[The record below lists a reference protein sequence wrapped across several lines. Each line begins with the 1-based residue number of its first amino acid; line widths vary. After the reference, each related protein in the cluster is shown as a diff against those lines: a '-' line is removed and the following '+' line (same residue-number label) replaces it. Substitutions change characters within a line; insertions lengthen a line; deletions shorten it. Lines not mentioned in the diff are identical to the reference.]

1 MSAQNPPITPAWAFE
16 HIAWEDSINT
26 EEGAKALVDG
36 YLQRDIP
43 VGAVIIDS
51 PWSTTYNDFN
61 WDTQR
66 YSDPKRMIDYFKS
79 KDVKVLLWLTGVV
92 NITCKDTRFQKSDTY
107 DEVVSKGYGINQS
120 KPHAW
125 WKGEGVHIDFTNEEA
140 IAWWYKQLDKV
151 FIDGRSIRE
160 NSGLEIFL
168 IHLSVR

>member
-1 MSAQNPPITPAWAFE
+1 MKKFLLFTNLILVCVFMSAQNPPITPAWAFE

-107 DEVVSKGYGINQS
+107 HEVVSKGYGINQS
-120 KPHAW
+120 KQHAW
-125 WKGEGVHIDFTNEEA
+125 
-140 IAWWYKQLDKV
+140 
-151 FIDGRSIRE
+151 
-160 NSGLEIFL
+160 
-168 IHLSVR
+168 